1 MTLLVAALS
10 IALLAAG
17 WVVFP
22 ILFRRWGML
31 DDMMAG
37 AVMDRE
43 ARRRVALAALKDI
56 EYDYVAGKLD
66 DSDYQ
71 EMRSRLEVEA
81 LEAMRAAERE
91 PPAGTR
97 SSADHDC
104 GFANAAG
111 SRFCAGC
118 GQPLA

>member
-104 GFANAAG
+104 GFANPAG